1 MRRAAAFLLALG
13 LAGAV
18 PLQAAAAR
26 HGHGH
31 SKHRAHT
38 RARHHHAAVK
48 RGSLRFTAPRVQDLS
63 PRVVKPSG
71 GTPGTGGSTP
81 GSGSSTTPTPTFPT
95 TRLSVRADE
104 YSLTLSSNPVVAG
117 DALVELA
124 NAGEDAHNIRIV
136 PLGDDAHPVATFP
149 VTAAAARS
157 KVRFKLTA
165 GSYEVYCT
173 LLDHRARGMDA
184 VLTVR

>member
-1 MRRAAAFLLALG
+1 MRRAAALLLALG

-26 HGHGH
+26 HGHSH
-31 SKHRAHT
+31 
-38 RARHHHAAVK
+38 ARHHHGAVK
-48 RGSLRFTAPRVQDLS
+48 RGGLRFDAPRVEDQS
-63 PRVVKPSG
+63 TRPPAGPV
-71 GTPGTGGSTP
+71 STP
-81 GSGSSTTPTPTFPT
+81 PVNQPTPKPPTTTFPT

-104 YSLTLSSNPVVAG
+104 YSLTLSSNPVAAG

-124 NAGEDAHNIRIV
+124 NAGEDPHNIRVV

-149 VTAAAARS
+149 LTPAAARS

>member
-1 MRRAAAFLLALG
+1 MRRAAALLLALG
-13 LAGAV
+13 VAGAA

-26 HGHGH
+26 HAH
-31 SKHRAHT
+31 SKRHSH
-38 RARHHHAAVK
+38 ARHHHGAVK
-48 RGSLRFTAPRVQDLS
+48 RSGLRFAAPRVKDES
-63 PRVVKPSG
+63 VRPPAPVPPVVPPVKQP
-71 GTPGTGGSTP
+71 
-81 GSGSSTTPTPTFPT
+81 TPTPPPTTFPA

-104 YSLTLSSNPVVAG
+104 YSLTLSSNPVAAG

-149 VTAAAARS
+149 VTPAAARS
-157 KVRFKLTA
+157 KVRFELPA
-165 GSYEVYCT
+165 GSYEIYCT
-173 LLDHRARGMDA
+173 ILDHRARGMDA